1 VVAESEVDDRAAED
15 GDGVGEEQREVGVVD
30 EHGHEGEVSG
40 EGDEAVGSVEAEE
53 LLERGEMVATI
64 SPGVVEVPEEVVE
77 QGELDGGGGGAEV
90 VMGEE
95 VIEDGERGEL
105 HDHAEGADEVEFE
118 PTEERVHG
126 RGSSR

>member
-1 VVAESEVDDRAAED
+1 MDED
-15 GDGVGEEQREVGVVD
+15 G
-30 EHGHEGEVSG
+30 HESKVSA
-40 EGDEAVGSVEAEE
+40 EGDEAVGGVEAEE
-53 LLERGEMVATI
+53 LLERSEVVATI
-64 SPGVVEVPEEVVE
+64 SPGVVEVPEEVME
-77 QGELDGGGGGAEV
+77 QGELDGGGGGAKV

-118 PTEERVHG
+118 PTEEWVHG